1 MTPVMLRTIES
12 GDLGV
17 VMNATVYGC
26 VEDGSV
32 AGRLVVVPVV
42 LGPLI

>member
-1 MTPVMLRTIES
+1 MIRTIES

-17 VMNATVYGC
+17 AVNAAVYWA

-42 LGPLI
+42 LGPLV